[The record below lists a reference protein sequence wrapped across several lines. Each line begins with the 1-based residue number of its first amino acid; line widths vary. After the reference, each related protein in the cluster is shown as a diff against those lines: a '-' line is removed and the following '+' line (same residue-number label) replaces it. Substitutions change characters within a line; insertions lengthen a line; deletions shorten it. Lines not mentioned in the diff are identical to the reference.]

1 MRRLSNSPGL
11 AARVVVA
18 CLALTVAVV
27 GCSDGGGTDPIREG
41 RDVYGRVCSACHGS
55 IGEGGVGPGLGEVL
69 ATFPACADQIEWV
82 ELGSDGWAGVHG
94 PTYGAGG
101 KAVAGGMPGHQG
113 VLTER
118 EIAAVVAYERVRHG
132 GGGRDQ
138 VIADCGLDDP
148 AG

>member
-1 MRRLSNSPGL
+1 MRRASNSSGT
-11 AARVVVA
+11 AARVVA
-18 CLALTVAVV
+18 GWLALVVATV

-55 IGEGGVGPGLGEVL
+55 TGEGGVGPSLGGVL
-69 ATFPACADQIEWV
+69 ATFPSCADHIEWV
-82 ELGSDGWAGVHG
+82 ELGSDGWAAVHG

-113 VLTER
+113 VLSAR
-118 EIAAVVAYERVRHG
+118 EIATVVGYERTRHG
-132 GGGRDQ
+132 TGDSDE
-138 VIADCGLDDP
+138 VLADCGLDDP